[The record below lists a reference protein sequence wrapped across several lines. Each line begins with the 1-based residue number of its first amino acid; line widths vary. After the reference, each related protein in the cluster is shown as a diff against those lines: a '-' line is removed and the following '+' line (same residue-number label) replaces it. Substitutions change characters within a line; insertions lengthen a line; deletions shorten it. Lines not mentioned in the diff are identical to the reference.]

1 MNQPYIARNGAQPA
15 IRRLL
20 LAVCLLGPFIVGN
33 SLFLFPTYAQSPYPP
48 RRVNIPCFSGEVDWA
63 QTAIFWFGKNEQGV
77 PSRNYAD
84 VRVAY
89 NVDAFHVRI
98 TIVDYYLWYRVK
110 PASTDDLTQYDAVA
124 ITLDTDFDRAAT
136 PQIDDYTFLIG
147 AHHWPNENA
156 TEYHRQ
162 ARGTGTSW
170 DTTWTNDW
178 TDYEVM
184 QWSCNPGPNS
194 NECGIDYGWVATFTI
209 PWGTLAHSGPPP
221 KGTLWGLGV
230 LLYDRDDESPAG
242 YVAPEPWPE
251 TFGANGPATWGELHF
266 GYADYELPLAV
277 PRGTTVIR
285 ATSPEDDA
293 VEDAWM
299 GGGGNC
305 SGGHEGG
312 SEINHGEDTGLFV
325 GTETAPTHFPC
336 FNKSYLR
343 FSLDAIPPG
352 QTILSA
358 TLTLHHWGN
367 ADPGQARPSWVHLF
381 IISDPWQ
388 EMTIHWNNAPPAQEN
403 VAANWIY
410 PITEPVGW
418 PGTPCDWDATYA
430 VAEAYAEGH
439 PVSVAIYGS
448 DTAQHS
454 SKYLTS
460 SETGDWNTEGRP
472 TLTVAWGQPLG
483 VVNKQV
489 RPVAVTNG
497 DIVTYTLSWLGTG
510 QTLSMAD
517 TLPSGLSAPGP
528 INPSSGE
535 ASYNPIARQVVWTG
549 EPAAGQAVTVTFP
562 VTVQVGGPLALRNT
576 AVLTANSVYTS
587 SDTALIIVDGYS
599 IYLPRIMKP

>member
-33 SLFLFPTYAQSPYPP
+33 SLFLFPTHAQSPYPP

-124 ITLDTDFDRAAT
+124 IYLDTDFDRAAT

-312 SEINHGEDTGLFV
+312 SEINRNRSHPLSMLQQVLPAFLSRRYSTWPDDSFCHPHAPSLGQRRPWAGAAFV
-325 GTETAPTHFPC
+325 GA
-336 FNKSYLR
+336 S
-343 FSLDAIPPG
+343 I
-352 QTILSA
+352 
-358 TLTLHHWGN
+358 HH
-367 ADPGQARPSWVHLF
+367 QR
-381 IISDPWQ
+381 
-388 EMTIHWNNAPPAQEN
+388 
-403 VAANWIY
+403 
-410 PITEPVGW
+410 
-418 PGTPCDWDATYA
+418 
-430 VAEAYAEGH
+430 
-439 PVSVAIYGS
+439 
-448 DTAQHS
+448 
-454 SKYLTS
+454 
-460 SETGDWNTEGRP
+460 
-472 TLTVAWGQPLG
+472 
-483 VVNKQV
+483 
-489 RPVAVTNG
+489 
-497 DIVTYTLSWLGTG
+497 
-510 QTLSMAD
+510 SMAGD
-517 TLPSGLSAPGP
+517 DHSLEQRATGAGERRCELDLSHH
-528 INPSSGE
+528 
-535 ASYNPIARQVVWTG
+535 
-549 EPAAGQAVTVTFP
+549 
-562 VTVQVGGPLALRNT
+562 
-576 AVLTANSVYTS
+576 
-587 SDTALIIVDGYS
+587 
-599 IYLPRIMKP
+599 

>member
-1 MNQPYIARNGAQPA
+1 
-15 IRRLL
+15 
-20 LAVCLLGPFIVGN
+20 
-33 SLFLFPTYAQSPYPP
+33 
-48 RRVNIPCFSGEVDWA
+48 
-63 QTAIFWFGKNEQGV
+63 
-77 PSRNYAD
+77 
-84 VRVAY
+84 
-89 NVDAFHVRI
+89 
-98 TIVDYYLWYRVK
+98 
-110 PASTDDLTQYDAVA
+110 
-124 ITLDTDFDRAAT
+124 
-136 PQIDDYTFLIG
+136 
-147 AHHWPNENA
+147 
-156 TEYHRQ
+156 
-162 ARGTGTSW
+162 
-170 DTTWTNDW
+170 
-178 TDYEVM
+178 
-184 QWSCNPGPNS
+184 
-194 NECGIDYGWVATFTI
+194 
-209 PWGTLAHSGPPP
+209 
-221 KGTLWGLGV
+221 
-230 LLYDRDDESPAG
+230 
-242 YVAPEPWPE
+242 
-251 TFGANGPATWGELHF
+251 
-266 GYADYELPLAV
+266 
-277 PRGTTVIR
+277 
-285 ATSPEDDA
+285 
-293 VEDAWM
+293 
-299 GGGGNC
+299 
-305 SGGHEGG
+305 
-312 SEINHGEDTGLFV
+312 
-325 GTETAPTHFPC
+325 
-336 FNKSYLR
+336 
-343 FSLDAIPPG
+343 
-352 QTILSA
+352 
-358 TLTLHHWGN
+358 
-367 ADPGQARPSWVHLF
+367 
-381 IISDPWQ
+381 
-388 EMTIHWNNAPPAQEN
+388 MTIHWNNAPPAQEN

-448 DTAQHS
+448 DTAQLS

-472 TLTVAWGQPLG
+472 TLTVTWGRPLG